1 MTMGK
6 VNGPDAAIE
15 SAQSIQDQTNKIMHL
30 CHAANQALMN
40 ASGNDQDA
48 ESRNARLEA
57 IDAAMVFSALAR
69 DMALDATCQSE
80 ALEELIVASSRSA
93 GAIGA

>member
-1 MTMGK
+1 MGK
-6 VNGPDAAIE
+6 VSTPDPAIE
-15 SAQSIQDQTNKIMHL
+15 MVQSIQDQTNKIMHL

-57 IDAAMVFSALAR
+57 IDAAIVFSALAR
-69 DMALDATCQSE
+69 DMALGATCQGE
-80 ALEELIVASSRSA
+80 ALEELIVAGGRSA